1 MPYMALI
8 TKERKSLSIK
18 ILYYHVQKALHWTQE
33 CRSKWGKPKH
43 TYTSN
48 TLQTEIRGLGQSST
62 NSCGAGADL
71 GGGCRGCAPLP
82 EMICGVLI
90 QLMFTSGHHSVTPFL
105 SGAPPP
111 KKFWIRPCGGSLI
124 LPCVP
129 VGMTGSEWMT
139 YIIFNKK
146 IGQCSIAKILDI
158 FVFWVHIYKA

>member
-1 MPYMALI
+1 MALI

-18 ILYYHVQKALHWTQE
+18 ILYYHVQIALHWTQE

-48 TLQTEIRGLGQSST
+48 ALQTEIRGLGQSST

-82 EMICGVLI
+82 EMICGFLI

-105 SGAPPP
+105 NLLLKKNSGSAPA
-111 KKFWIRPCGGSLI
+111 FGLSTFSVACSNRVCEGH
-124 LPCVP
+124 
-129 VGMTGSEWMT
+129 
-139 YIIFNKK
+139 FNLLYNEDFL
-146 IGQCSIAKILDI
+146 S
-158 FVFWVHIYKA
+158 